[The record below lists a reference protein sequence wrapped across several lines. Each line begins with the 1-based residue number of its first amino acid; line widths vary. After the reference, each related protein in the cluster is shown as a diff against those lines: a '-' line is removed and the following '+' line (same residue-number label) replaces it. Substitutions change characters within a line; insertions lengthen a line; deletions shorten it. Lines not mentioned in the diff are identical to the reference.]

1 MAAKKEKL
9 NTKLVFTN
17 FHEKSSFNGILEFGK
32 PLKISGKFT
41 GEIRGSDV
49 LLVDRT
55 ANVEAHIDVDHLIV
69 LGKVI
74 GNVVAAKKVELKEG
88 ASLIGNIRTPNLEI
102 DDGVVFE
109 GQCEMKQIPVE
120 TAS

>member
-9 NTKLVFTN
+9 NTKLVYTN

-41 GEIRGSDV
+41 GEIRGNDV
-49 LLVDRT
+49 LLVDRS
-55 ANVEAHIDVDHLIV
+55 ANIEAHIDVVHLVV
-69 LGKVI
+69 LGKVV
-74 GNVVAAKKVELKEG
+74 GNVIASKKVELKEG
-88 ASLIGNIRTPNLEI
+88 SSLIGNIRTPNLEI

-109 GQCEMKQIPVE
+109 GQCEMKQAPVE
-120 TAS
+120 TTA